1 MKLTAIFLILIPF
14 YAATQQPSRQFS
26 ITGKIAGV
34 PDKSLVTL
42 SDVNNR
48 EDTLGRAIVNN
59 GVFVLTGKV
68 AEPNLY
74 TLNFHG
80 VQKKSM
86 LFISNDQVSIE
97 GNVQQLQDIVVKGS
111 RIHADF
117 LQFQKVF
124 NPLFQQLNEM
134 NRTLSTRGTMDPADS
149 LMIAYRVQ
157 FDKVQGAIDRF
168 IVEKKNSVVSPFLL
182 VVTSELQ
189 PEISILE
196 KRFALLDPSVKK
208 TFYGNIIQQQID
220 ESRIGAVGTD
230 AIDFTQNDTT
240 GKAVSLN
247 AFRGKYVLV
256 DFWASWCKPCRL
268 ENPNV
273 VAAFNKFNKKNFTVL
288 GVSLD
293 RERESW
299 MQAIYD
305 DRLAWTHVSDLKFW
319 NNEVAQKYKIQAIPQ
334 NYLIDPKG
342 KIIAKNL
349 RGEELQTRLCEL
361 LGCD

>member
-1 MKLTAIFLILIPF
+1 MKFCTFFLILFPF
-14 YAATQQPSRQFS
+14 FVAAQQPKQFT
-26 ITGKIAGV
+26 ITGKIEGI
-34 PDKSLVTL
+34 PEKSQVTL
-42 SDVNNR
+42 SDVNNPG
-48 EDTLGRAIVNN
+48 DTLSRTTVNN
-59 GVFVLTGKV
+59 GVFVLKGKV

-97 GNVQQLQDIVVKGS
+97 GNVQQVQEMVVKGS
-111 RIHADF
+111 NIHADF
-117 LQFQKVF
+117 LEFQKIF
-124 NPLFQQLNEM
+124 NPLFQKLNQM
-134 NRTLSTRGTMDPADS
+134 NQVISARQSMEPDDS
-149 LMIAYRVQ
+149 VMMAYRTH
-157 FDKVQGAIDRF
+157 FDKVQEAIDRF
-168 IVEKKNSVVSPFLL
+168 IRDKKSSVVSSFLL
-182 VVTSELQ
+182 VVTGEMQ
-189 PEISILE
+189 PDMTLLE

-208 TFYGNIIQQQID
+208 SFYGNILNQQIAD
-220 ESRIGAVGTD
+220 SRIGAVGTD

-256 DFWASWCKPCRL
+256 DFWASWCKPCRI

-273 VAAFNKFNKKNFTVL
+273 VLAYRKFNKKNFTVL

-293 RERESW
+293 RAREPW
-299 MQAIYD
+299 LQAINED
-305 DRLAWTHVSDLKFW
+305 QLSWTHVSDLKFW
-319 NNEVAQKYKIQAIPQ
+319 NNEVAQKYKIQSIPQ
-334 NYLIDPKG
+334 NYLIDPTG